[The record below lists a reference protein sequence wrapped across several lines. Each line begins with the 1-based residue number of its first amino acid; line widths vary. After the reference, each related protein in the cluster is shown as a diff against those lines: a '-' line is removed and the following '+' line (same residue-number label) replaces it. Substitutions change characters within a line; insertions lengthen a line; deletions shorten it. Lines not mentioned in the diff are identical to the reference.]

1 LLPCTNAGKNYK
13 FIFKNILQYY
23 PSILL
28 QQQFHLVEKEHN
40 LLKLCLYK
48 YWNEYLWKILFLF
61 FLSTRPAPK
70 IMLPILLC
78 CPWCQRRWW
87 QYSSRSRTFP
97 AIFHYVLLLC
107 DKWQYRGSL
116 TKWRLTWKCGWS
128 KCVTLNSSTWKK
140 WHPLTFI
147 NASWM
152 FTETECEH
160 SVFHPCETH
169 GWCVSAVGQWQYITW
184 CRFFISMAW
193 GSCSS
198 LAEMHR

>member
-1 LLPCTNAGKNYK
+1 MLPCTNAGKNYK

-107 DKWQYRGSL
+107 DRGERTERSL
-116 TKWRLTWKCGWS
+116 RCPNDMTFWKQNKTKQHKPANKKENSWLHSSFKT
-128 KCVTLNSSTWKK
+128 TL
-140 WHPLTFI
+140 
-147 NASWM
+147 
-152 FTETECEH
+152 EH
-160 SVFHPCETH
+160 Y
-169 GWCVSAVGQWQYITW
+169 AYN
-184 CRFFISMAW
+184 
-193 GSCSS
+193 
-198 LAEMHR
+198 L